1 MEKKMSR
8 IDYMKV
14 LDTVALTLETSSNI
28 ELHSQDLKHYSA
40 VLTFEDGTKLDI
52 QMKVDDFDIELE
64 LPKKI
69 MPEKEYKNWLIKFEF
84 QLEQIF
90 LKNITLINS
99 ETKKEYKLKIQ
110 F

>member
-1 MEKKMSR
+1 MSR

-14 LDTVALTLETSSNI
+14 LDIAALTLEASSSI
-28 ELHSQDLKHYSA
+28 ELNTLDLKLYNA
-40 VLTFEDGTKLDI
+40 VLSLNNGNKVEI
-52 QMKVDDFDIELE
+52 QMKIDDFDIELT

-69 MPEKEYKNWLIKFEF
+69 MPVKDFKNWLPKFEF

-90 LKNITLINS
+90 LKNITLTHS
-99 ETKKEYKLKIQ
+99 EAKNDYKIKIL